1 MRVRTS
7 VPRVWFCP
15 RSRVRVFAVI
25 VWWLWGVGR
34 GAFVRVAAA
43 VSPEDPTFLSY
54 AFMDGM
60 SCDRTCVNRMLVG
73 KQADRTKR
81 KRGIHQ
87 ELQLGPAMGMRTAK
101 DLILNLISLSR
112 HCTLSSYPRT
122 YTPPW

>member
-1 MRVRTS
+1 MRVRDFGVTS
-7 VPRVWFCP
+7 LVLSSFAC
-15 RSRVRVFAVI
+15 SRVRGDRLVV
-25 VWWLWGVGR
+25 VGVGR

-101 DLILNLISLSR
+101 DLISQSHIAFA
-112 HCTLSSYPRT
+112 TLYSV
-122 YTPPW
+122 